1 MRTIGT
7 DALANKAN
15 ELKEYLER
23 IGVEI
28 QLLTR
33 LKSIH
38 GSSDDIIEI
47 AIDQKSILSLL
58 ASDHNPGKFEL
69 IGVSRLVE
77 KKQLANT
84 VWQVLDGL
92 NNIDILLPERPAPDA
107 QQPSN

>member
-38 GSSDDIIEI
+38 GSDDDIIEI
-47 AIDQKSILSLL
+47 DIDKSAHLRLL
-58 ASDHNPGKFEL
+58 GDDDNPGQYIL
-69 IGVSRLVE
+69 INIQRLID
-77 KKQLANT
+77 KQE
-84 VWQVLDGL
+84 
-92 NNIDILLPERPAPDA
+92 LPENIWEQLVGLTEIGITPK
-107 QQPSN
+107 N